1 MNDGKH
7 SGGER
12 RDPCGDTGLPPPGQ
26 LQPPPMTTTS
36 DRACASGTLVADG
49 DRWLLMMTHG
59 RSILLDVAP
68 LDPSLTHQAV
78 SIAGRMRVPSDA
90 RRDAA
95 LGVERLVR
103 HEEIA
108 QRAYAIYQL
117 DRGGS
122 PSDHWLRAERDLLGL
137 SSAGDR
143 PRNVRTTAA
152 TGAAARPRNGL
163 VR

>member
-1 MNDGKH
+1 
-7 SGGER
+7 
-12 RDPCGDTGLPPPGQ
+12 
-26 LQPPPMTTTS
+26 
-36 DRACASGTLVADG
+36 
-49 DRWLLMMTHG
+49 MTHG

-68 LDPSLTHQAV
+68 LDPSLTHQTV
-78 SIAGRMRVPSDA
+78 SIAGRMRAPSDA

-122 PSDHWLRAERDLLGL
+122 PSDHWLRAERDLLAL

>member
-7 SGGER
+7 SGGEP
-12 RDPCGDTGLPPPGQ
+12 RDPREDTGLPPPGRPQ
-26 LQPPPMTTTS
+26 QAPLTTS

-49 DRWLLMMTHG
+49 DRWLLMTHG

-78 SIAGRMRVPSDA
+78 SIAGRMRAPGDA

-108 QRAYAIYQL
+108 RRAYAIYQL

-152 TGAAARPRNGL
+152 TGAAARPRHGL

>member
-1 MNDGKH
+1 MNDSKH

-12 RDPCGDTGLPPPGQ
+12 RDPCGDSGLPPPGQ

-49 DRWLLMMTHG
+49 DRWLLMTHG

-68 LDPSLTHQAV
+68 LDPSLTHQTV
-78 SIAGRMRVPSDA
+78 SIAGRMRAPSDA

-122 PSDHWLRAERDLLGL
+122 PSDHWLRAERDLLAL

-143 PRNVRTTAA
+143 PRNVRTTAS

>member
-12 RDPCGDTGLPPPGQ
+12 RDPRGDTGLPPPGRPQ
-26 LQPPPMTTTS
+26 QAPLTTTS

-122 PSDHWLRAERDLLGL
+122 PSDHWLRAERDLLAL

>member
-7 SGGER
+7 SDGEP
-12 RDPCGDTGLPPPGQ
+12 RDPCGDTARPPPGRPQ
-26 LQPPPMTTTS
+26 QAALTTS

-78 SIAGRMRVPSDA
+78 SIAGRMRAPSDA

-108 QRAYAIYQL
+108 KRAYAIYQL

-122 PSDHWLRAERDLLGL
+122 PSDHWLRAERDLLAL

-143 PRNVRTTAA
+143 PRNGRTTAA